1 MGFLNLTAKEIYRSL
16 PKKLHLRDVR
26 SNREQYGDYYL
37 DGKYQF
43 KVVMPN
49 IHGGSGA
56 VSRGLLKVCRDSVRL
71 NTRGY
76 FDLVRCPMTGEEYD
90 DIIREKIRER
100 YSDK

>member
-16 PKKLHLRDVR
+16 PEKLRLRNVR

-43 KVVMPN
+43 RVVMPN

-56 VSRGLLKVCRDSVRL
+56 VSRGLLKVCRDSIRL
-71 NTRGY
+71 TTRDY
-76 FDLVRCPMTGEEYD
+76 FDLVRCPLTGEKYD
-90 DIIREKIRER
+90 DIIRERIRER
-100 YSDK
+100 CSDK

>member
-16 PKKLHLRDVR
+16 PKKLRLRIVQ

-37 DGKYQF
+37 DGKIQF

>member
-1 MGFLNLTAKEIYRSL
+1 MGFLNLTAKEIYHSL
-16 PKKLHLRDVR
+16 PKKLRLRNVR

-56 VSRGLLKVCRDSVRL
+56 VSRGLLKVCRGSVGL
-71 NTRGY
+71 NTRDY
-76 FDLVRCPMTGEEYD
+76 FDLVRCPMTGEEYNGV
-90 DIIREKIRER
+90 IREKIRER